1 MSARQVWTLWV
12 VFAIVVL
19 VVIGLYNY
27 MDENRR
33 RSGTL

>member
-1 MSARQVWTLWV
+1 MNARQAWTFWV

-19 VVIGLYNY
+19 VVVGLYNY